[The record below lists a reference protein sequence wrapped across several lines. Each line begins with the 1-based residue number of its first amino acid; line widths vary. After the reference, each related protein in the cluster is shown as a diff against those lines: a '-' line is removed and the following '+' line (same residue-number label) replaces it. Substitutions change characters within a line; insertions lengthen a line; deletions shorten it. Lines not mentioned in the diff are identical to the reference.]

1 MSYTEAIKEA
11 YASADLTEIVLDTL
25 ELRHPNFVDDN
36 GNPTAIRIVRA
47 YQDYSLCLELNAPVN
62 AGQYVTFVGCP
73 FDFTL
78 PAWDETQ
85 VPQLQ
90 IKIDNVDRRI
100 TKYLEEAS
108 SSVVPIGVTYRP
120 YLASDPSAPQMNPPF
135 SFTLS
140 KVVVDVFQVVGTA
153 TTNDVNNWP
162 FPNDKYTAK
171 RFPGLV
177 R

>member
-1 MSYTEAIKEA
+1 MSYQEAIREA
-11 YASADLTEIVLDTL
+11 YASADLTELVLDTL

-36 GNPTAIRIVRA
+36 NNPTAIRIVRA
-47 YQDYSLCLELNAPVN
+47 FQDYSLCLETNAPVN
-62 AGQYVTFVGCP
+62 GGQYVTFVGCP

-78 PAWDETQ
+78 PAWDATQ

-100 TKYLEEAS
+100 TQALEEAS
-108 SSVVPIGVTYRP
+108 VSIVPIGVTYRP

-135 SFTLS
+135 TFTLS
-140 KVVVDVFQVVGTA
+140 KVVADVFQVVGTA

-162 FPNDKYTAK
+162 FPNRVYRPAE
-171 RFPGLV
+171 FPGLV